1 MPQKKK
7 LEHVSE
13 DGWAAPKILVEH
25 SHQPFKVA
33 PRAGITVRRIRITK
47 TPASSTI
54 ITDIKIQP
62 LARWRAQRW
71 RSRRQSDCASGPGVA
86 ELRESEGGW
95 WQAKGGLMWKT
106 AVMGRRLCVCLKTE
120 RAVTGCR
127 QTGQCKSLCN
137 LYNTKA
143 SSFSQDQMGE
153 TWKEGQ
159 GTQRACSTVGCRFS
173 SVDK

>member
-1 MPQKKK
+1 MTGRENRTEMEWMGRKISQLLMSGGWVIADAPKKK

-13 DGWAAPKILVEH
+13 DEWAAPKILVEH

-54 ITDIKIQP
+54 IRDIKIQP

-86 ELRESEGGW
+86 ELRKSEGGW
-95 WQAKGGLMWKT
+95 WQAKGGVNVKNSSHGAQTM
-106 AVMGRRLCVCLKTE
+106 CLFKN
-120 RAVTGCR
+120 G
-127 QTGQCKSLCN
+127 
-137 LYNTKA
+137 A
-143 SSFSQDQMGE
+143 SCDGMQANRTM
-153 TWKEGQ
+153 
-159 GTQRACSTVGCRFS
+159 
-173 SVDK
+173 